1 MHPAVKVLIG
11 LIMVAVGLGLFVDS
25 ISPILGTT
33 KYIPGD
39 WLQNFIIVVTGVIPI
54 FLILIGLFVVW
65 LEIDELKLEREL
77 KEEEEKEEEEKK
89 EEKSEPKEEKMEDK
103 KEEKKE

>member
-1 MHPAVKVLIG
+1 MHPAVKVLVG
-11 LIMVAVGLGLFVDS
+11 LVMIAVGLGLFVDS
-25 ISPILGTT
+25 ISPILGTS

-39 WLQNFIIVVTGVIPI
+39 WLQNFLIVLTGVIPI

-77 KEEEEKEEEEKK
+77 REEEEKEKSEEKPKPEEKK
-89 EEKSEPKEEKMEDK
+89 EEKKE
-103 KEEKKE
+103 